1 MAFPTNPTNG
11 QQATVNGVIYTYS
24 NTIPAWTVGTNTGS
38 NISANN
44 ITATA
49 TITGV
54 TLNSSGN
61 ISAAGTIT
69 AGNILPSANG
79 VFSLGSPTAVW
90 ASVYL
95 NSNTLYLGNTAVS
108 ADANTLTVGGNTVVT
123 TTTSGGNIAVT
134 GFVSATGN
142 VTGSYI
148 LGNGSQLTGVASGN
162 TSVAI
167 TVTTISAN
175 LTIASGQNGF
185 SVGPMVTANGVQV
198 SIADGQRWVI
208 I

>member
-1 MAFPTNPTNG
+1 MPFPTNPTNG

-24 NTIPAWTVGTNTGS
+24 NTIPAWTVGTNVGS

-69 AGNILPSANG
+69 GGNILPSANN

-90 ASVYL
+90 ASVYV
-95 NSNTLYLGNTAVS
+95 SANTLYLGNTSLS
-108 ADANTLTVGGNTVVT
+108 ANANTLTVGGNTVVT
-123 TTTSGGNIAVT
+123 TTSSGNVAVT

-162 TSVAI
+162 TSIAI

-175 LTIASGQNGF
+175 ATIASGQNGF
-185 SVGPMVTANGVQV
+185 SVGPVVTANNVQV